1 MIEVK
6 KFYAEWCGPCKALTP
21 ILENIKP
28 KFSNVKFENI
38 DVDAQ
43 FEIASKYVIRSVPT
57 IIIEKDGKE
66 VERFAGVQSE
76 MAYINSLNEHTK

>member
-43 FEIASKYVIRSVPT
+43 FEIASKYAIRSVPT